1 MNAFQFYKAYTK
13 ANYNNSL
20 VDKANYND
28 SKETYVT
35 NTKDFF
41 LTQKTGFSWLFVV
54 LQMSTDSVLP
64 SWSSTLNCCL
74 ECWARLPKNVA

>member
-1 MNAFQFYKAYTK
+1 MMNAFQFYKAYTE

-20 VDKANYND
+20 VDKADYND

-41 LTQKTGFSWLFVV
+41 LTQKTGFS
-54 LQMSTDSVLP
+54 
-64 SWSSTLNCCL
+64 
-74 ECWARLPKNVA
+74 